1 MGTEAL
7 FRQAGVIRA
16 DTFEEM
22 FDVASLFV
30 HQPLPKGKRVAILT
44 NAGGPGILCADACEA
59 EGLEIPIFTEETQA
73 KLREFLVPAA
83 SVTNPVDMVAS
94 ASADDYERALPLML
108 EDPNIDAV
116 VVIFIDTGAAS
127 MEDVAEAAQSGTQK
141 RGRAAGTSRCSPRL

>member
-1 MGTEAL
+1 M
-7 FRQAGVIRA
+7 
-16 DTFEEM
+16 
-22 FDVASLFV
+22 
-30 HQPLPKGKRVAILT
+30 T

-59 EGLEIPIFTEETQA
+59 EGLEIPILTEETQA

-94 ASADDYERALPLML
+94 ASAEDYERALSLML

-127 MEDVAEAAQSGTQK
+127 MEDVAKAVKAGRKKRAGRPGQAAA
-141 RGRAAGTSRCSPRL
+141 RLVYEHAGHQRSPER